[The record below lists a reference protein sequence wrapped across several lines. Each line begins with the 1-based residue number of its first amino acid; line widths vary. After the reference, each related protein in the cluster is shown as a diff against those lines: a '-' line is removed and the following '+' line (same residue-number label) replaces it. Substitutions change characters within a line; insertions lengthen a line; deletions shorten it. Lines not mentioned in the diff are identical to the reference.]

1 MKLFSQKTGTAL
13 ARQKWVIMSVIGAPL
28 VVLVLHALSIHLAD
42 EGMYWWDEPMHAL
55 GGAAIACS
63 VFFAMR
69 FARRRGM
76 LPALPLWFEGV
87 CSVGMVMTAGVVWE
101 WYEWFLW
108 VYYDPALNLTL
119 DDALKDLAYD
129 VFGGI
134 LFFVGRVLA
143 TSEGE
148 D

>member
-1 MKLFSQKTGTAL
+1 MKLFLQKTGAVL
-13 ARQKWVIMSVIGAPL
+13 ARHKWAILSVIGAPL
-28 VVLVLHALSIHLAD
+28 MVLALHALSIRFAD

-63 VFFAMR
+63 IFFAMR
-69 FARRRGM
+69 FARQRGV
-76 LPALPLWFEGV
+76 LPVFPLWFEAIF
-87 CSVGMVMTAGVVWE
+87 SMGMVMAAGVIWE

-129 VFGGI
+129 VMGGF
-134 LFFVGRVLA
+134 LFFVGSVLVR
-143 TSEGE
+143 SERTE
-148 D
+148 